1 MASVT
6 DTATGPVGVFDSG
19 IGGLSIVR
27 ALQRRL
33 PQQDVFY
40 VADQAHCPYGE
51 KPQSSVRRFSQGIAR
66 FLVDRGAWVIVVA
79 CNTASATALASL
91 RRQFPRARFVGMVP
105 AIKPAAAITRT
116 GVVGVLAT
124 PLTLHGRLY
133 DEVVHRYARDVQ
145 VVSKVCVGLVE
156 RVELGDFDGPDTE
169 HLVQSCLTPL
179 LEAGADVL
187 VLGCTHYP
195 FLMPLLQRLL
205 PDGVRVIEPSD
216 AIARQTQRVLA
227 ETGQLAPAERAGQT
241 IYTTS
246 GDVQSY
252 AKSLEGLGCQPG
264 DVFGLRWRDGRL
276 VEAEE
281 Y

>member
-1 MASVT
+1 MSDA
-6 DTATGPVGVFDSG
+6 ARGPVGVFDSG

-27 ALQRRL
+27 MLQQRL
-33 PQQDVFY
+33 PQQDVLY

-51 KPQSSVRRFSQGIAR
+51 RPQSSVRRFSQGIAR
-66 FLVDRGAWVIVVA
+66 FLMDRGAQVIVVA
-79 CNTASATALASL
+79 CNTASATALTSL

-105 AIKPAAAITRT
+105 AIKPAAEITRT

-133 DEVVHRYARDVQ
+133 DEVVHRYARDVR
-145 VVSKVCVGLVE
+145 VVSEVCLGLVE
-156 RVELGDFDGPDTE
+156 RIELGDFDGPDTE
-169 HLVQSCLTPL
+169 ELVQSCLAPL
-179 LEAGADVL
+179 LAAGADVL

-195 FLMPLLQRLL
+195 FLMPLLRRLL
-205 PDGVRVIEPSD
+205 PDSVRVIEPSD

-227 ETGQLAPAERAGQT
+227 ETGQLAPLLHTGRTTYA
-241 IYTTS
+241 TS
-246 GDVQSY
+246 GDLQSFE
-252 AKSLEGLGCQPG
+252 KSFEGLGCRPG
-264 DVFGLRWRDGRL
+264 DVVGLRWRDGRL